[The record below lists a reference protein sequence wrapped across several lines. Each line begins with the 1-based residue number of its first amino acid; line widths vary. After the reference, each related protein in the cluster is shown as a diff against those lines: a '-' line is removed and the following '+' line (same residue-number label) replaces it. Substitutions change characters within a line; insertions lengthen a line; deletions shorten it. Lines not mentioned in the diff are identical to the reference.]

1 MGAALK
7 GSTAL
12 VTGGGSGIGLG
23 AAKAFAVDGASVL
36 IVGRSQDKL
45 DAALEELS
53 PLVHDGAS
61 VSSLSTDVTEE
72 SQVEAAVAAAGELPG
87 KLSIAVASAGD
98 GTIGP
103 IVGTSVEEWDRVQS
117 VSLRGVFL
125 TFKHAG
131 AAIAANGGGA
141 LVAVSSLAGLLTHR
155 FMGPYNVAKAG
166 VKTFTELLAHEIR
179 GQDAEVTTHLLIPG
193 FTFTDLTRGERA
205 QKPAGAW
212 EPGQVADFLVEAMG
226 RGDFY
231 ILCPDNEVSRDLD
244 AKRMEWAMGDI
255 IHNRPP
261 LSRWHPDWGGAFA
274 AFLKDG

>member
-166 VKTFTELLAHEIR
+166 VDMLVRTTADEMGAVGVRANGVNPGIIR
-179 GQDAEVTTHLLIPG
+179 
-193 FTFTDLTRGERA
+193 TDL
-205 QKPAGAW
+205 
-212 EPGQVADFLVEAMG
+212 VAMVTEDSGTGKSYL
-226 RGDFY
+226 RNS
-231 ILCPDNEVSRDLD
+231 PVSRFGEVDDVAAAIRFLAGPESSFITGVNLPID
-244 AKRMEWAMGDI
+244 GGHHLRRGPDYSEITAAMYSEVVDPRI
-255 IHNRPP
+255 VE
-261 LSRWHPDWGGAFA
+261 S
-274 AFLKDG
+274 